1 MEKTK
6 VKETQIRELWR
17 KYKRDEDKKAKEQL
31 VLAYAPIVKYVA
43 GRISSGLPAH
53 VEEADLIS
61 YGLFG
66 LVGAIERYEPERNI
80 KFETFAIIRI
90 KGAIID
96 ELRSMDWV
104 PRSVRAKMRKI
115 EEVNAALENE
125 HQRSPTDEELANALD
140 MTVDEF
146 HDTLTLISTSSMV
159 ALDELWT
166 VSDASGDKV
175 SLMDTISDAKAD
187 DPVKSI
193 DKDEVKDRLSDA
205 VSKLPEREKLV
216 VALYYYEN
224 LTLREIGEVL
234 NVTES
239 RVSQL
244 HTRAV
249 LRLKGRLQVDI
260 GRADN

>member
-1 MEKTK
+1 METTK
-6 VKETQIRELWR
+6 VKGTQIRELWR
-17 KYKRDEDKKAKEQL
+17 KYKRDSDTQAKEQL

-61 YGLFG
+61 YGLLG
-66 LVGAIERYEPERNI
+66 LVGAVERFEPERHI
-80 KFETFAIIRI
+80 KFETFAMTRI

-104 PRSVRAKMRKI
+104 PRSVRAKMRRI
-115 EEVNAALENE
+115 EEVNAELENKY
-125 HQRSPTDEELANALD
+125 QRSPTDEEIADALEIS
-140 MTVDEF
+140 VDEF
-146 HDTLTLISTSSMV
+146 HDALTLISTSSVV
-159 ALDELWT
+159 ALDEMWT
-166 VSDASGDKV
+166 VSDSSGDRV
-175 SLMDTISDAKAD
+175 SLLDTIGDAKAD

-193 DKDEVKDRLSDA
+193 DKDEVKDSLADA

-249 LRLKGRLQVDI
+249 LRLKGRLKTDI
-260 GRADN
+260 QSS

>member
-1 MEKTK
+1 M
-6 VKETQIRELWR
+6 QLRELWR
-17 KYKRDEDKKAKEQL
+17 KFKKNDDKKAKEQL
-31 VLAYAPIVKYVA
+31 VLAYSPVVKYVA

-61 YGLFG
+61 YGLLG
-66 LVGAIERYEPERNI
+66 LVGAIERYDPDRQI
-80 KFETFAIIRI
+80 KFETFAMARI

-104 PRSVRAKMRKI
+104 PRSVRSKMKKI
-115 EEVNAALENE
+115 EQVNAQLENKY
-125 HQRSPTDEELANALD
+125 QRSPTDEEIAKELG
-140 MTVDEF
+140 MTVEEF
-146 HDTLTLISTSSMV
+146 HDSLTQISTSSMV

-166 VSDASGDKV
+166 ISDASGDQV
-175 SLMDTISDAKAD
+175 SLLDTIRDVKAD

-193 DKDEVKDRLSDA
+193 DKDEVRERLSEA

-249 LRLKGRLQVDI
+249 LRLKGRLQAEL
-260 GRADN
+260 GSSAS